1 MNYSDSHCHLDMCSP
16 GHLSEIIDD
25 VQLRNINLIITMAM
39 DITSAAT
46 TVRIAETYS
55 NVKAAVG
62 IHPWNAVLPTDA
74 ILETLKGYLRNKEV
88 VALGEIG
95 LDYQRSK
102 QPQTTQKELLIAE
115 LKLAQES
122 DLPVNLH
129 CRGAHQD
136 MIDILRQQT
145 SIRGIIHGFSGDG
158 ADLQDWLELGFYI
171 SIGRRGFIIDEIPS
185 LLNIIKNI
193 PPERLLTET
202 DTTGSPS
209 TPAEVISV
217 VNKLAELYD
226 TNAEIIAATAT
237 ENLKRVLKL

>member
-1 MNYSDSHCHLDMCSP
+1 MCSP
-16 GHLSEIIDD
+16 DHLLGIIKDTR
-25 VQLRNINLIITMAM
+25 LRSINLIISMAM

-46 TVRIAETYS
+46 TVHIAETYP

-62 IHPWNAVLPTDA
+62 IHPWNAVLPTDE
-74 ILETLKGYLRNKEV
+74 ILEKLKVHLQNKEV

-102 QPQTTQKELLIAE
+102 QSPTVQKKLLIAE

-122 DLPVNLH
+122 NLPINLH

-145 SIRGIIHGFSGDG
+145 GISGIIHGFSGDEVS
-158 ADLQDWLELGFYI
+158 LQDWLELDFYI
-171 SIGRRGFIIDEIPS
+171 SIGRRGFIIDETPS
-185 LLNIIKNI
+185 LSNTIKSI
-193 PPERLLTET
+193 PLERLLTET
-202 DTTGSPS
+202 DATGSTS
-209 TPAEVISV
+209 TPTDVIPV
-217 VNKLAELYD
+217 VNKLAELY
-226 TNAEIIAATAT
+226 EISTEKITTSIT